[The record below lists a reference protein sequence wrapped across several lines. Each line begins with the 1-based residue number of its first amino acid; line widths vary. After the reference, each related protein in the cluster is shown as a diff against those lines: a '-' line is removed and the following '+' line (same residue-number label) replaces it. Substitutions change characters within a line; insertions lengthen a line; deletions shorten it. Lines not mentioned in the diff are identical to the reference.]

1 MASMSNYRYP
11 IWICSNWIP
20 VNWAPTWSRANY
32 TTYRHAH
39 ITNQNYVKVTITP
52 WIVRQAVL
60 LSMILNNRN
69 YYKIREE
76 DRDKNIAKCNY
87 SKTGRTDYKTRNP
100 QLVKKIYHSTRA
112 LLMTRTI
119 VLLQG
124 LPLQTVL
131 LMLKSRLL
139 IINQI
144 REFRNS
150 YD

>member
-1 MASMSNYRYP
+1 M
-11 IWICSNWIP
+11 
-20 VNWAPTWSRANY
+20 
-32 TTYRHAH
+32 
-39 ITNQNYVKVTITP
+39 
-52 WIVRQAVL
+52 RQAVL